1 MALTGPLYGGLSV
14 GLAAE
19 LPLGAAHHKSGK
31 IGLVSDSVANLRG
44 DVLGFIHL
52 AVTALGKK

>member
-19 LPLGAAHHKSGK
+19 LLLGA
-31 IGLVSDSVANLRG
+31 SDVETSAARHYTGRVGAMLS
-44 DVLGFIHL
+44 L
-52 AVTALGKK
+52 